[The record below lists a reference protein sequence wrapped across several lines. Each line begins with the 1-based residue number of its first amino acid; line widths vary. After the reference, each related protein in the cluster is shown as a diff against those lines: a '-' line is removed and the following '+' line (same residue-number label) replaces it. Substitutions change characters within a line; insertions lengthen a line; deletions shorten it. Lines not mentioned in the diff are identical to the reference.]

1 MHIDDGAESM
11 ATVKTGARKATNVS
25 LERGLL
31 EEARALEVNVSRA
44 CEKGLAAE
52 VAAERSRRWRE
63 ENAEAIAF
71 WNDYVDRNGPPLAR
85 YRQF

>member
-1 MHIDDGAESM
+1 M
-11 ATVKTGARKATNVS
+11 AIVKAAPRKATNVS
-25 LERGLL
+25 LRRDLL

-44 CEKGLAAE
+44 CGKGLAAE
-52 VAAERSRRWRE
+52 VAAERARRWRE

-71 WNDYVDRNGPPLAR
+71 WNDYVDRDGLPLAR